1 MARDSLTVQYW
12 SEEDEDIVRIAVNG
26 TEGFMDFDS
35 CYLLESLIRL
45 EEEIKIG
52 PKIIVEWEE

>member
-12 SEEDEDIVRIAVNG
+12 SEEGEDIVRIAVNG
-26 TEGFMDFDS
+26 TEGFMDFDC

-45 EEEIKIG
+45 KEEIEIG
-52 PKIIVEWEE
+52 PKVIVEWKK